1 MTTSTRI
8 YELLDALHWQKTAL
22 EMNDFYLWRG
32 ARMCIDAFW
41 GRRCLRTREEFE
53 RIRIVCAKV

>member
-8 YELLDALHWQKTAL
+8 HELWDALDCQRKAL
-22 EMNDFYLWRG
+22 ETNDFYLWRG

-41 GRRCLRTREEFE
+41 GHRCLPTREEYE
-53 RIRIVCAKV
+53 RIRNNRVC